1 MQHLSIEGIPA
12 VIWGENSKNLII
24 AVHGSMSSKEDV
36 PIRILSEEASK
47 LGIQVLSFDLP
58 EHGDRKDES
67 TLCKIEECVYDLNKI
82 YSYAQNNADN
92 IIICANS
99 IGAYFSLSAY
109 KNKPL
114 KQCLFLSPVL
124 DMERLI
130 HNMMEWFSIS
140 PDDLQEQGSIPTPI
154 GQTLYWDYY
163 QYVINNPI
171 TKWDVPTSILYGR
184 HDNIC
189 EYETVKHF
197 SEKYSC
203 ELIVS
208 DNSEHYFH
216 TDNDMLIY
224 RNWLRENL
232 V

>member
-1 MQHLSIEGIPA
+1 
-12 VIWGENSKNLII
+12 
-24 AVHGSMSSKEDV
+24 MSSKEDV
-36 PIRILSEEASK
+36 PIRILSEEASN

-58 EHGDRKDES
+58 EHGDRKDEA
-67 TLCKIEECVYDLNKI
+67 TLCKIEECVFDLNKI

-92 IIICANS
+92 IRLCANS
-99 IGAYFSLSAY
+99 MGAYFSLSAY
-109 KNKPL
+109 KNKPIR
-114 KQCLFLSPVL
+114 QSLFLSPVL

-130 HNMMEWFSIS
+130 HNMMEWFSIVRMIYRLKVQFLHRS
-140 PDDLQEQGSIPTPI
+140 GKHSTGI
-154 GQTLYWDYY
+154 YY

-197 SEKYSC
+197 SEKHSC

-224 RNWLRENL
+224 RNWLR
-232 V
+232 